1 MEAVIYG
8 HNAEK
13 VELLLQ
19 NGADINAKTKNGKL
33 INLRYKINFK
43 ILLTKFYLN
52 SYSKMVYTDTGSVP
66 AGLFFFSWN
75 SHTWY
80 YWDIYEFSQL
90 LIFLKAIY
98 NTK

>member
-1 MEAVIYG
+1 MQAVIYG

-19 NGADINAKTKNGKL
+19 NGADINAKTDNGKL
-33 INLRYKINFK
+33 NNLRYKINFK
-43 ILLTKFYLN
+43 ILLTKCYLN
-52 SYSKMVYTDTGSVP
+52 SYSKMVYTVTGSGP
-66 AGLFFFSWN
+66 AGLFFGWN
-75 SHTWY
+75 SYTWY